1 MHSFEVEKRRSM
13 SKATSPIIQ
22 SLINFPDNKDVND
35 IAEKLEEKVE
45 ALVTADDFDEER
57 IRRNMLVQRV
67 ARIKNAK
74 W

>member
-1 MHSFEVEKRRSM
+1 M